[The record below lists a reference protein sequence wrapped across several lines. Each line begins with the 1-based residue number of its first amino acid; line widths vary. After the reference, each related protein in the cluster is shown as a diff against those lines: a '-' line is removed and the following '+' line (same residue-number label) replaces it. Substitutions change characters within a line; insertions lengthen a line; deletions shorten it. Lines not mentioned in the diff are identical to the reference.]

1 VSAGRAAGGRRR
13 GSSHAEEHED
23 SERWMVT
30 YADMLTLLL
39 VLFIVLYAISQVNT
53 SKFAQLKSSLASAF
67 DNGQPSILSG
77 GSGIVGGNAAG
88 EKSDPM
94 EQIFT
99 PPKQR
104 EKAAAAVT
112 QDRQAAQREEDEFKK
127 IEAAIKASL
136 HKHGLD
142 GHAQFSINERG
153 LVVTVVTD
161 ELVFSGNSAVLEAV
175 GTKILGAVAPPLR
188 PVDNQIQV
196 DGHTNQQNVSTAPY
210 LSGWELSSA
219 RASSVVRHLVASG
232 KISPRRLS
240 AAGFSDQR
248 PLLAAS
254 DPRSVTRNR
263 RVEIVVLSKLPAS
276 ARTAPVVGQPITGEP
291 APGKPIKPAP
301 GKPIKPATS
310 QPIKP
315 ATGHG

>member
-1 VSAGRAAGGRRR
+1 MSAARSAAGRRR
-13 GSSHAEEHED
+13 GGSSHAEEHED

-53 SKFAQLKSSLASAF
+53 SKFAQLKTSLASAF

-99 PPKQR
+99 PPQQR
-104 EKAAAAVT
+104 DKAAAAT
-112 QDRQAAQREEDEFKK
+112 AQDRQAAQRETDEFEK

-175 GTKILGAVAPPLR
+175 GTKILDAVAPPLR

-210 LSGWELSSA
+210 PSGWELSSA
-219 RASSVVRHLVASG
+219 RASSVVRYLVANG
-232 KISPRRLS
+232 KIAPRRVS

-254 DPRSVTRNR
+254 DPRSITRNR

-276 ARTAPVVGQPITGEP
+276 VRAAATT
-291 APGKPIKPAP
+291 GKPAA
-301 GKPIKPATS
+301 GKS
-310 QPIKP
+310 G
-315 ATGHG
+315 TGHG

>member
-1 VSAGRAAGGRRR
+1 
-13 GSSHAEEHED
+13 
-23 SERWMVT
+23 MVT

-77 GSGIVGGNAAG
+77 GSGIVGGNAAAQ
-88 EKSDPM
+88 KADPM
-94 EQIFT
+94 APIFM
-99 PPKQR
+99 PPKQQS
-104 EKAAAAVT
+104 KAVAA
-112 QDRQAAQREEDEFKK
+112 QDRQAAQREMDEFKK
-127 IEAAIKASL
+127 IEKAIKASL

-142 GHAQFSINERG
+142 GHAEFSINERG

-161 ELVFSGNSAVLEAV
+161 ELVFSGNSAVLEAE
-175 GTKILGAVAPPLR
+175 GTAILGAVAPPLR

-210 LSGWELSSA
+210 PSGWELSSA
-219 RASSVVRHLVASG
+219 RASSVVRHLVTSG
-232 KISPRRLS
+232 KIAPSRLS

-254 DPRSVTRNR
+254 DPRSITRNR

-276 ARTAPVVGQPITGEP
+276 ARAGTAATATPITGAP
-291 APGKPIKPAP
+291 ASG
-301 GKPIKPATS
+301 
-310 QPIKP
+310 KP
-315 ATGHG
+315 ATGAPGTGHG